1 MNIIYGRSGSGKSE
15 YIYNKIKSELETAP
29 KTYIVTPE
37 QFSFTAEKKLLET
50 LDEGATTKVE
60 VLSFERMAYR
70 VLQETLGTSLK
81 NIDKAGKAMVVSS
94 LLEEAQKELNF
105 LGKNL
110 ENIDLILT
118 QITEFKKHG
127 ITAEMLKEKMDTT
140 QDTYLKLKIKDM
152 YTIYSRFEDRLQ
164 DNYIDE
170 NDLLNLLAQNI
181 ESSHLFD
188 NCLFYIDEFAGFT
201 KQEYNVIQVLEKIA
215 KDIYVTVCT
224 DDLRVIKSPEADIF
238 YDNKQT
244 VQTLKQ
250 IADIKNEIH
259 LENSYRFK
267 NEELRH
273 LEKNIFDLPY
283 TTYNKEAGNIKLTI
297 AKNQYEEIE
306 NVAREISK
314 LVRKEGYRYRDIGV
328 ITKNLED
335 YSSLCKAIFSEYEI
349 PVFIDEKKDIT
360 SDIFV
365 KYVLAILDIFAKNW
379 SYEAVFN
386 YLKSGIVKVD
396 RLYELEN
403 YCLKWNIKGSKWYE
417 KPWDFGE
424 EDTFEAEQKEVI
436 TPLLEF
442 RKNLNSKNTADKISE
457 ELYKFIL
464 KNCDAYQNTN
474 KQAQKKSE
482 NKQETNELSNKDVDK
497 EGWINTDSYNAVID
511 VIDEIAELFK
521 DVKMSFDTYSKL
533 LKTGIQTKEI
543 GQIPQTQDKVT
554 VGDVNRSKTH
564 KVRAI
569 FIIGVNDGVFPSVP
583 SSEGFFNDKD
593 RENLKEEGLELAKG
607 TLEKMYEENFNIYKA
622 FSTAEERLYISYP
635 ASDVDDKPLRK
646 STTISKLRRIFPK
659 LKENTYIDDSL
670 NKAKENLK
678 LEKDNANVGEQHS
691 LQDNCINEA
700 PEAEMNIY
708 TKEVTFSELLSHIN
722 NMNGSWYEVYNW
734 YKNNPKYS
742 YRLEK
747 ALEGLEYTNLPE
759 KINKHN
765 VQKLYGD
772 TLHTTVSRL
781 EQYKSCEFSY
791 YLKYGLKLSSK
802 EKMDIKPVDTGSFM
816 HDVVDTFFKENEN
829 VKGISDEELKK
840 ILDKI
845 VEDKLSMPRNY
856 IFTATAKYRN
866 LVTRLKRVIFY
877 SMKYIVQ
884 SLKNSEFDVM
894 QTELEFGNNTY
905 PPIEMTLDDGK
916 RVSITGKIDRIDI
929 AKAPNGKYIRIID
942 YKSSTKDIELNKVIA
957 GLQLQLL
964 TYVDAITQKEKAEPA
979 GALYFSLIEP
989 KLASAKKEMS
999 KEEIEQ
1005 IIKKNYKMNGLVL
1018 ADINVIKMMDKN
1030 LQTGKSDIIPVEL
1043 NSSGE
1048 INYKNSK
1055 TVTKDE
1061 FENLQKYTIKLIK
1074 QISKEILDG
1083 NIDLKP
1089 YYALNN
1095 KKTPCS
1101 YCEYKSICQFNP
1113 KLAGNKYNYIG
1124 TKSRQEILDEISK
1137 GAN

>member
-50 LDEGATTKVE
+50 LDEGATTRVE

-215 KDIYVTVCT
+215 KDIYITVCT
-224 DDLRVIKSPEADIF
+224 DDLRVLKSPEADIF

-482 NKQETNELSNKDVDK
+482 NKQENNELSNKDVDK
-497 EGWINTDSYNAVID
+497 EGLINLDSYNAVID

>member
-215 KDIYVTVCT
+215 KDIYITVCT

-335 YSSLCKAIFSEYEI
+335 YSSLCKAIFNEYEI

-442 RKNLNSKNTADKISE
+442 RKNLNSKNTAEKISE

-759 KINKHN
+759 KINKQN

>member
-50 LDEGATTKVE
+50 LDEGATTRVE

-105 LGKNL
+105 LGKNI

-442 RKNLNSKNTADKISE
+442 RKNLNSKNTAEKISE

-497 EGWINTDSYNAVID
+497 EGLINLDSYNAVID

-583 SSEGFFNDKD
+583 SSEGFFNDRD

>member
-50 LDEGATTKVE
+50 LDEGATTRVE

-105 LGKNL
+105 LGKNI

-283 TTYNKEAGNIKLTI
+283 TTYNKEVDNIKLTI

-442 RKNLNSKNTADKISE
+442 RKNLNSKNTAEKISE

-474 KQAQKKSE
+474 EQAQKKSE